1 MAKLSAKHQQF
12 INEYLTCWNATEAY
26 RRVYDCSYEAANA
39 NGSKLLVNASIAD
52 ELQRRIDEN
61 AMSANEVLALLASH
75 ARGDIDDYLSEDGFF
90 DLKKARAAKRTKL
103 IRKFKTRTTTR
114 TMGKAK
120 ETTVETEFEL
130 YDAQAAATLLGKHH
144 KLFTEK
150 TEITGKDGGA
160 MQIGQSATVTVYMP
174 ENNRD

>member
-1 MAKLSAKHQQF
+1 
-12 INEYLTCWNATEAY
+12 
-26 RRVYDCSYEAANA
+26 
-39 NGSKLLVNASIAD
+39 
-52 ELQRRIDEN
+52 
-61 AMSANEVLALLASH
+61 
-75 ARGDIDDYLSEDGFF
+75 
-90 DLKKARAAKRTKL
+90 LKKARAAKRTKL